1 MRRATLFVCLAFLL
15 TLPAGA
21 DLNAQRRNAGTHS
34 EASVRAYLANRLAED
49 RADYPDTRY
58 ALAWV
63 DLNGDGRNEAVVRI
77 MGQGVCGSG
86 GCNMYV
92 LSPWGRRW
100 SLVGRMTVTQ
110 LPIRVLN
117 SRSRGWRDLG
127 VRQHLCCE
135 NDRIVG
141 YEAQLPFDGRI
152 YPFNPSMPP
161 SRRLRRAVPGRIL
174 ISDDD
179 RGRRLF

>member
-1 MRRATLFVCLAFLL
+1 MVPGFVALIALGMAVSATDSL
-15 TLPAGA
+15 GA
-21 DLNAQRRNAGTHS
+21 AQRGAGVHS
-34 EASVRAYLANRLAED
+34 ESSVRAYLANRLGDGRTEF
-49 RADYPDTRY
+49 PDTRY

-77 MGQGVCGSG
+77 MSRGHCGSG

-117 SRSRGWRDLG
+117 SRSHGWRDLG
-127 VRQHLCCE
+127 VRQHSCCE
-135 NDRIVG
+135 NNRIVT
-141 YEAQLPFDGRI
+141 YEALLPFDGRI

-161 SRRLRRAVPGRIL
+161 SRRLRRAVPGRTL
-174 ISDDD
+174 ISEAAQ
-179 RGRRLF
+179 GRPLF